1 MNDNLQTI
9 TQLILRSPRLLNHF
23 GDKIVKSPVPQPEE
37 EDLVDGESVPVLR
50 AVTFADTV
58 DQIVSRLNTKAV
70 IEEGIKEEKP
80 KEFAAFNWKPNVTFF
95 HFGPEEEEPRVGPG
109 SEEGAKVFSF
119 AGGPP
124 APPFPVRQRRGAS
137 LPRGS
142 NGKGWERL
150 RRVSGR
156 DRGRRRDRSV

>member
-1 MNDNLQTI
+1 MSNPDV
-9 TQLILRSPRLLNHF
+9 LNHF
-23 GDKIVKSPVPQPEE
+23 GDKIVKSPVTQPEE

-70 IEEGIKEEKP
+70 IEEGTKEEKP

-95 HFGPEEEEPRVGPG
+95 QFGAEDEAPTAAIG
-109 SEEGAKVFSF
+109 SSSEGAKVFSF

>member
-1 MNDNLQTI
+1 MI
-9 TQLILRSPRLLNHF
+9 
-23 GDKIVKSPVPQPEE
+23 KSPVPETEE
-37 EDLVDGESVPVLR
+37 KKEGPMDGEGPVLR

-58 DQIVSRLNTKAV
+58 NEIVSRLNTKAV
-70 IEEGIKEEKP
+70 IEEGTKEEKP

-95 HFGPEEEEPRVGPG
+95 QFGAEDEAAIG
-109 SEEGAKVFSF
+109 SSSEGAKVFSF

-124 APPFPVRQRRGAS
+124 APPLPVKQRRGAS

-142 NGKGWERL
+142 GGFGAAGSNSKGWERL